1 MTRSARSGTD
11 GGMSTPMACVAGRF
25 STSSKVRDRRGV
37 GFAEA
42 GVGRREMQIASTW
55 LRRRFIASTA
65 SHVAASRRGT
75 ASGSRPSSPSAVL
88 LPPGHNVTSLWSP
101 LRSLPC
107 FDVMV
112 RDCKITLERSHESL
126 F

>member
-11 GGMSTPMACVAGRF
+11 GGVSTPMACVAGRF
-25 STSSKVRDRRGV
+25 RTSSKLRDRRGT

-42 GVGRREMQIASTW
+42 GVGREMQIASTR

-65 SHVAASRRGT
+65 SHAAASRRGT
-75 ASGSRPSSPSAVL
+75 APGSRPSSPSAVL

-112 RDCKITLERSHESL
+112 RDCKITLERSHESP